1 MQRYLHLPH
10 LRMQQPDWIAALAAG
25 IVAGAVLMVLS
36 LLWSATDMTS
46 HPWILA
52 RRIAAITMGQHVL
65 GEANFSATIVAVM
78 ALTHYGL
85 GVIFALILSVIVAAL
100 HLEGS
105 LSKVVMVGA
114 LFGLALYLV
123 NFYLLA
129 DSFPWF
135 IDMRGGV
142 TMLAHLIF
150 GMLAAGVYWKLEK
163 GSVVD

>member
-1 MQRYLHLPH
+1 MLRHYHLPQ
-10 LRMQQPDWIAALAAG
+10 LKMQQPDWIAALVAG

-52 RRIAAITMGQHVL
+52 RRIAAITMGQQVL
-65 GEANFSATIVAVM
+65 GKADFSATIVAVM

-100 HLEGS
+100 HFESSPG
-105 LSKVVMVGA
+105 KVVVVGA

-129 DSFPWF
+129 DFFPWF
-135 IDMRGGV
+135 VDMRGGV
-142 TMLAHLIF
+142 TLLAHLIF
-150 GMLAAGVYWKLEK
+150 GMLTAGVYWKLEK
-163 GSVVD
+163 NSAVV

>member
-1 MQRYLHLPH
+1 MQRYLHFPH
-10 LRMQQPDWIAALAAG
+10 LRLQQPDWIAALAAG

-52 RRIAAITMGQHVL
+52 RRIAAITMGQQVL
-65 GEANFSATIVAVM
+65 GEADFSATVVAVM
-78 ALTHYGL
+78 ALTHYAL

-100 HLEGS
+100 HLDSSPG
-105 LSKVVMVGA
+105 KVVVVGA
-114 LFGLALYLV
+114 LFGLVLYLV

-129 DSFPWF
+129 DFFPWF
-135 IDMRGGV
+135 VDMRGGV
-142 TMLAHLIF
+142 TLLAHLIF

-163 GSVVD
+163 SSVVA

>member
-1 MQRYLHLPH
+1 MQRYLHFPH
-10 LRMQQPDWIAALAAG
+10 LRMQQPDWIAALVAG

-52 RRIAAITMGQHVL
+52 RRIAAITMGQQVL
-65 GEANFSATIVAVM
+65 GEADFSAAVVAVM
-78 ALTHYGL
+78 AFTHYGL

-100 HLEGS
+100 RLDGS
-105 LSKVVMVGA
+105 PSKVVTVGA

-135 IDMRGGV
+135 VDMRGGV
-142 TMLAHLIF
+142 TLLAHLIF

-163 GSVVD
+163 NSMTA